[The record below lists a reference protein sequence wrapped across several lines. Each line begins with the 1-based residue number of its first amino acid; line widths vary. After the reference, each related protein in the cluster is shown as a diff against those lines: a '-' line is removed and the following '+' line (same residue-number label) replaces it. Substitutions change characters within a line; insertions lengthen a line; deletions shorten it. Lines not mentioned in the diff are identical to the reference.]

1 MTSLYEL
8 NILNQLEELKRLLK
22 SPLPSAIYTINPTK
36 RRIIFVGIGS
46 SYWAARFSEF
56 LWREYVNPDC
66 LSLQSYDLVSSKY
79 LISPNDIFVVFSH
92 RGTKTFS
99 IQSLEVARKSRATT
113 VLVTGIGSPENLSS
127 NAATSTTTPDI
138 RIETCAQENC
148 GAFTISLTSALV
160 RMIQWIGLS
169 NKDILESF
177 QQTINNIVLPMKIEE
192 YLLPKLHGNLMIVGD
207 LIREIVAHEIA
218 LKISE
223 TCYIPVRSFGLEQFL
238 HGPRV
243 TIYKQSSL
251 VAFTSVTEPRK
262 DSLIKY
268 AETMGTEIIEIN
280 ENTFDGIS
288 REFTWLA
295 QLIYGQQ
302 SALELSKRLGTN
314 PDTVRS
320 HQYPYKHARD
330 HLML

>member
-1 MTSLYEL
+1 MWG
-8 NILNQLEELKRLLK
+8 KRI
-22 SPLPSAIYTINPTK
+22 PL
-36 RRIIFVGIGS
+36 RRTVFVGIGS

-56 LWREYVNPDC
+56 LWREFVNPDC
-66 LSLQSYDLVSSKY
+66 ISLQSYDFVRSKY

-99 IQSLEVARKSRATT
+99 IQSLDLAKKSGATT
-113 VLVTGIGSPENLSS
+113 ILVTGLGSADNL
-127 NAATSTTTPDI
+127 TSTTTPDI

-169 NKDILESF
+169 NKDIVERLK
-177 QQTINNIVLPMKIEE
+177 QTIDNIAFPMKMKEYVLPKF
-192 YLLPKLHGNLMIVGD
+192 LGNLVIVGD
-207 LIREIVAHEIA
+207 LIREVVAHEVA

-243 TIYKQSSL
+243 TIDRQSSL

-262 DSLIKY
+262 DNLIKY
-268 AETMGTEIIEIN
+268 AETIGTDVIEIN
-280 ENTFDGIS
+280 EDTFDGIS

-295 QLIYGQQ
+295 QL
-302 SALELSKRLGTN
+302 
-314 PDTVRS
+314 
-320 HQYPYKHARD
+320 
-330 HLML
+330 